1 MVINSI
7 IQITPTNRI
16 DYVKFLDVM
25 HYEPGGCSYRNIIQW
40 LQCYKKKDIY
50 MFDYNDEK
58 KNMEVYGMKTAPMYD
73 KTLLKEWKIPMFMV
87 ISDTDPFSDKKDI
100 DEFCDSIGDQSLIKQ
115 FYVSRYNHLDY
126 LWSQDTKEDIF
137 EHIVNYLT
145 QDNNVL

>member
-1 MVINSI
+1 
-7 IQITPTNRI
+7 
-16 DYVKFLDVM
+16 
-25 HYEPGGCSYRNIIQW
+25 
-40 LQCYKKKDIY
+40 
-50 MFDYNDEK
+50 
-58 KNMEVYGMKTAPMYD
+58 
-73 KTLLKEWKIPMFMV
+73 MV